1 MALSSVYKKYFQKS
15 KVFLYP
21 ILGIKRGVSV
31 VPTETYISWQGYY
44 TSEDMKLICVYDV
57 RTDSEYKQF
66 EKNVL
71 LNHNRLN
78 DYVKVGNQL
87 VLTFDLSDLGDDWFH
102 FINGRYSKISM
113 NLKQKILTFFDKYSG
128 NYAYMHSYLIPEKY
142 FNNWLLFKHNYEP
155 MNRNDYTKLMNKT
168 FESTG
173 KKISTTLIRK
183 MVVSDLYPVEK
194 MKKLSSIMGHSI
206 KTAVTDY
213 AKD

>member
-142 FNNWLLFKHNYEP
+142 FNNYAELLGVEP
-155 MNRNDYTKLMNKT
+155 EMLIQVGELCTKPDMDKETLFLEPADLGDLSENK
-168 FESTG
+168 
-173 KKISTTLIRK
+173 L
-183 MVVSDLYPVEK
+183 LN
-194 MKKLSSIMGHSI
+194 LS
-206 KTAVTDY
+206 KPTENE
-213 AKD
+213 

>member
-1 MALSSVYKKYFQKS
+1 MALNSVYKKYFQKS

-31 VPTETYISWQGYY
+31 VPTETYVSWKGYY
-44 TSEDMKLICVYDV
+44 GSEDMKLICVYDV
-57 RTDSEYKQF
+57 RTDEEYKHF

-102 FINGRYSKISM
+102 FINGKYSKISM

-142 FNNWLLFKHNYEP
+142 FNNYAELLDVEP
-155 MNRNDYTKLMNKT
+155 EMLIQVGELCTKPDIDK
-168 FESTG
+168 E
-173 KKISTTLIRK
+173 TLILETA
-183 MVVSDLYPVEK
+183 DLDDINEN
-194 MKKLSSIMGHSI
+194 KLLNLS
-206 KTAVTDY
+206 KPTENE
-213 AKD
+213 